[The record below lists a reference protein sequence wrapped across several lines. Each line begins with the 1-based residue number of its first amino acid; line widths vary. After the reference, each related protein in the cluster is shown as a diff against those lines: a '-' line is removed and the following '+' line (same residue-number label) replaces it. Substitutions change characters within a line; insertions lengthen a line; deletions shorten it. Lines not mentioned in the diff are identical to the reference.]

1 MTEPVIKEGTGWR
14 LGWDPQREGYQGLV
28 AGEDWAIELTAPELD
43 DFCKLLQQLAGAMAS
58 MAAELMPE
66 ETITCEAE
74 TELLWM
80 EASGFPDSYGVRF
93 ILNTGRGFEGGWSG
107 AIVPEVIRASA
118 SLQDQG

>member
-1 MTEPVIKEGTGWR
+1 MTEQIIKSGTGWR
-14 LGWDPQREGYQGLV
+14 LGWEPLRDSYQGLV
-28 AGEDWAIELTAPELD
+28 AGEDWAIELTAPELE
-43 DFCKLLQQLAGAMAS
+43 DFCSLLQQLAGAMAS

-93 ILNTGRGFEGGWSG
+93 ILNTGRGFEGGWVG
-107 AIVPEVIRASA
+107 AIVPEVIRASY
-118 SLQDQG
+118 SLKVP